1 MLRLKLTD
9 GKTTCKAVEMR
20 PLPDM
25 SIEEL
30 PPGTKV
36 CISNAP
42 VKAGLL
48 LLDSKSIKVRTFPLV
63 NQLTYERRP
72 GPHGQAKHTVVV
84 LALTIS

>member
-1 MLRLKLTD
+1 MHACLFRMLRLKLTD

-25 SIEEL
+25 STEEL

-36 CISNAP
+36 CISNAS

-48 LLDSKSIKVRTFPLV
+48 LLDSKSIKVGTSS
-63 NQLTYERRP
+63 TCRP
-72 GPHGQAKHTVVV
+72 AY
-84 LALTIS
+84 L